1 MRASTPP
8 DRSRPVAI
16 WLFGVA
22 ALVLT
27 MVIVGGA
34 TRLTGSGLSI
44 TEWRPVTGAIPPLSE
59 AQWIEEF
66 EKYRM
71 IPQYQEVN
79 RGMSMEAF
87 QFIYWWEWGHRFLG
101 RLVGLAFAV
110 PFAVFLFRRQ
120 IPQRLVGR
128 CWGLFALGGLQGL
141 IGWWMVASGLSERV
155 SVAPERLMT
164 HLGLAFFLLAALL
177 WTGLEAWNGPSR
189 RMARGPWPL
198 AALGLAVMVY
208 LQILLGALVAGNDAG
223 YVLTDWPLM
232 GGQWFP
238 DGYAGPG
245 VWATIAHSIPAVQ
258 FNHRVGAYLL
268 CAGALALL
276 IASLGSRRAA
286 PALRRMGVVFS
297 LGVFGQAALGIWT
310 LTSATPLSL
319 GLAHQGAAAIL
330 LGLATAFLWMAR
342 RSTWV
347 S

>member
-8 DRSRPVAI
+8 DRSRTVAI

-44 TEWRPVTGAIPPLSE
+44 TEWRPVTGAIPPLSQ
-59 AQWIEEF
+59 AQWMEEF
-66 EKYRM
+66 EKYRA
-71 IPQYQEVN
+71 IPQYQQVN

-101 RLVGLAFAV
+101 RLVGLAFAL

-128 CWGLFALGGLQGL
+128 CWALFALGGLQGL

-189 RMARGPWPL
+189 RPARGPWPW
-198 AALGLAVMVY
+198 AALGLSVMVY

-232 GGQWFP
+232 DGHWFP
-238 DGYAGPG
+238 EGYASEGL
-245 VWATIAHSIPAVQ
+245 WTTIAHSIPAVQ
-258 FNHRVGAYLL
+258 FNHRIGAYIL
-268 CAGALALL
+268 CACAAVL
-276 IASLGSRRAA
+276 IFACLRGREAPLG
-286 PALRRMGVVFS
+286 LRRMGLALGLGIFS
-297 LGVFGQAALGIWT
+297 QAALGVWT
-310 LTSATPLSL
+310 LMSATPLSL
-319 GLAHQGAAAIL
+319 GLAHQAAAAGV
-330 LGLATAFLWMAR
+330 LGLATGFLWIAR
-342 RSTWV
+342 RA
-347 S
+347 